1 VKLEVQKALSS
12 VSFDEMKDKTFTI
25 VRVVEKLCEVCD
37 KPLRTE
43 ETTLKTV
50 QIVDY
55 NSYSSLLSRQR
66 AHDRVEVDLEEK
78 KIYQYHHDY
87 PGDVHKECIEKL

>member
-1 VKLEVQKALSS
+1 MSS
-12 VSFDEMKDKTFTI
+12 VKFEEMKDKTFTL

-43 ETTLKTV
+43 ETTVKTV
-50 QIVDY
+50 QISDY
-55 NSYSSLLSRQR
+55 NSYSNLLTRQR
-66 AHDRVEVDLEEK
+66 AHDRVEVDLEEN
-78 KIYQYHHDY
+78 KIYLYHHDY

>member
-1 VKLEVQKALSS
+1 VIVLRKALSS
-12 VSFDEMKDKTFTI
+12 VKFEEMKDKTFTL

-43 ETTLKTV
+43 ETTVKTV
-50 QIVDY
+50 QISDY
-55 NSYSSLLSRQR
+55 NSYSNLLTRQR
-66 AHDRVEVDLEEK
+66 AHDRVEVDLDVN
-78 KIYQYHHDY
+78 KIYLYHHDY

>member
-1 VKLEVQKALSS
+1 MKPTLRKPLSS

-37 KPLRTE
+37 KPMKTE
-43 ETTLKTV
+43 ETPLKTL
-50 QIVDY
+50 QINDY
-55 NSYSSLLSRQR
+55 NAYSSLLSRQR

-87 PGDVHKECIEKL
+87 PGDIHKECIEKL